1 MKRKF
6 KVKPFQSNWGQQAH
20 LGPFVDWHEIRRV
33 EVGLNLAN
41 LIVGLR
47 FQWGKY
53 LFDET
58 ETHRKP
64 EWEFGTNF
72 VFSNTTYRYG
82 RAGEDLKAGTF
93 VEADL
98 AGRLA
103 PALDPSQVTITAE
116 IIWGSV
122 KASKE
127 VDQYG
132 TNVLGW
138 PEVNVKKGWCC
149 WFRQPPL
156 GAEFKKEED

>member
-6 KVKPFQSNWGQQAH
+6 RVKPFQSNWGQQAH

>member
-1 MKRKF
+1 MKRRIR
-6 KVKPFQSNWGQQAH
+6 VKPFREKWGDQAH
-20 LGPFVDWHEIRRV
+20 LGPFVDWHEIRQV
-33 EVGLNLAN
+33 EIGLSLGPA
-41 LIVGLR
+41 IFGIR
-47 FQWGKY
+47 FRWGKY
-53 LFDET
+53 LFDEC

-64 EWEFGTNF
+64 EWEFGTSF

-82 RAGEDLKAGTF
+82 RDGEDLKAGTF

-103 PALDPSQVTITAE
+103 PAMDPSTIEITSE
-116 IIWGSV
+116 IIWGNV

-138 PEVNVKKGWCC
+138 PEVNVKNGRCC